1 MRVPRLSLLLLG
13 LASLSAARPVAATEP
28 TLVVFAA
35 TSLTDVLQDLNE
47 AYTRKTEQTVTFSFA
62 GSSALAH
69 QLEAGEA
76 ADVFLPAD
84 SESMDFAEKRHLID
98 PATRVDLLRNR
109 LVLIA
114 PAADA
119 TTLKI
124 LPRFDLGGTL
134 GEGPLAIADPQVVAA
149 GRYARYALI
158 SLGVWNSVSDR
169 LLMSDSVKNTLNTVA
184 RREAT
189 LGVVYGTDAR
199 ASKAVRVVDV
209 FPQDS
214 HPRIVYPVA
223 LTPKAKGG
231 AARFVEFMNGAE
243 GRRIFN
249 RYGFEAAKN

>member
-1 MRVPRLSLLLLG
+1 MNKNGPTPDKEGVCASPGCPFSCSALRLCRQP
-13 LASLSAARPVAATEP
+13 ARLPQRSRRC
-28 TLVVFAA
+28 VVFAA
-35 TSLTDVLQDLNE
+35 TSLTDVLQDLSE

-124 LPRFDLGGTL
+124 LPASIWEERWRRPAGDSGSSGRGGR
-134 GEGPLAIADPQVVAA
+134 PI
-149 GRYARYALI
+149 RALCTH
-158 SLGVWNSVSDR
+158 L
-169 LLMSDSVKNTLNTVA
+169 A
-184 RREAT
+184 RRLEFRERSSA
-189 LGVVYGTDAR
+189 D
-199 ASKAVRVVDV
+199 VR
-209 FPQDS
+209 
-214 HPRIVYPVA
+214 
-223 LTPKAKGG
+223 
-231 AARFVEFMNGAE
+231 
-243 GRRIFN
+243 
-249 RYGFEAAKN
+249 